1 MMEEREEKRIHGS
14 YEKNQNGELIIADDV
29 IAIIA
34 GISATE
40 VPGVASMAGGWS
52 GEIIARMGIRDLSKG
67 VKIEVDGEQVSVL
80 LSLNVKYGYSIPEV
94 SADVQEKVAQAIE
107 SMTGLTVVEVNVHVQ
122 GVGFA
127 EEAEDEEIRVH

>member
-1 MMEEREEKRIHGS
+1 MEEREEKRIHGS

-80 LSLNVKYGYSIPEV
+80 LSLNVKYGYSIPKV

-107 SMTGLTVVEVNVHVQ
+107 SMTGLRVLDVNIRIAGVVTS
-122 GVGFA
+122 
-127 EEAEDEEIRVH
+127 EDE

>member
-1 MMEEREEKRIHGS
+1 MEEREEKRIHGS
-14 YEKNQNGELIIADDV
+14 YEKNQNGELINADDV

-107 SMTGLTVVEVNVHVQ
+107 SMTGLRVLDVNIRIAGVVTS
-122 GVGFA
+122 
-127 EEAEDEEIRVH
+127 EDE

>member
-1 MMEEREEKRIHGS
+1 MEEREEKRIHGS

-40 VPGVASMAGGWS
+40 VPGVASIAGGWS

-107 SMTGLTVVEVNVHVQ
+107 SMTGLRVLDVNIRIAGVVTS
-122 GVGFA
+122 
-127 EEAEDEEIRVH
+127 EDE

>member
-1 MMEEREEKRIHGS
+1 MEEREEKRIHGS

-40 VPGVASMAGGWS
+40 APGVASMAGGWS

-107 SMTGLTVVEVNVHVQ
+107 SMTGLRVLDVNIRIAGVVTS
-122 GVGFA
+122 
-127 EEAEDEEIRVH
+127 EDE

>member
-1 MMEEREEKRIHGS
+1 MEEREEKRIHGS

-29 IAIIA
+29 IAISA

-107 SMTGLTVVEVNVHVQ
+107 SMTGLRVLDVNIRIAGVVTS
-122 GVGFA
+122 
-127 EEAEDEEIRVH
+127 EDE

>member
-107 SMTGLTVVEVNVHVQ
+107 SMTGLRVLDVNIRIAGVVTS
-122 GVGFA
+122 
-127 EEAEDEEIRVH
+127 EDE

>member
-40 VPGVASMAGGWS
+40 APGVASMAGGWS

-107 SMTGLTVVEVNVHVQ
+107 SMTGLRVLDVNIRIAGVVTS
-122 GVGFA
+122 
-127 EEAEDEEIRVH
+127 EDE

>member
-1 MMEEREEKRIHGS
+1 MEEREEKRIHGS

-80 LSLNVKYGYSIPEV
+80 LSLNVKYGYSIPEG

-107 SMTGLTVVEVNVHVQ
+107 SMTGLRVLDVNIRIAGVVTS
-122 GVGFA
+122 
-127 EEAEDEEIRVH
+127 EDE

>member
-1 MMEEREEKRIHGS
+1 MEEREEKRIHGS

-67 VKIEVDGEQVSVL
+67 VEIEVDGEQVSVL

-107 SMTGLTVVEVNVHVQ
+107 SMTGLRVLDVNIRIAGVVTS
-122 GVGFA
+122 
-127 EEAEDEEIRVH
+127 EDE

>member
-1 MMEEREEKRIHGS
+1 MEEREEKRIHGS

-107 SMTGLTVVEVNVHVQ
+107 SMTGLRVLDVNIRIAGVVTS
-122 GVGFA
+122 
-127 EEAEDEEIRVH
+127 EDE

>member
-1 MMEEREEKRIHGS
+1 M
-14 YEKNQNGELIIADDV
+14 

-107 SMTGLTVVEVNVHVQ
+107 SMTGLRVLDVNIRIAGVVTS
-122 GVGFA
+122 
-127 EEAEDEEIRVH
+127 EDE

>member
-1 MMEEREEKRIHGS
+1 MEEREEKRIHGS

-80 LSLNVKYGYSIPEV
+80 LSLIVKYGYSIPEV

-107 SMTGLTVVEVNVHVQ
+107 SMTGLRVLDVNIRIAGVVTS
-122 GVGFA
+122 
-127 EEAEDEEIRVH
+127 EDE